1 MKHINFAISAISVIF
16 TNKSCDVILRYHY
29 RATLEEH
36 LKAAVG
42 IKSNSTSNY
51 GYWQDCFFMI
61 MSIHPIP
68 LSRRE
73 GIREN
78 CYGVKNW
85 GKCKDI
91 QFNKAT
97 NKSTLTQ
104 VSLPSQNAKMISSL
118 LISQTID
125 ENKSRENKTVF
136 PMQSVITQS
145 DVYHMN
151 QSLAN
156 HNSVNIN
163 TAFIFLPRTLGFQT
177 TSEGNVFN
185 SKEEKQWK
193 KGFASIT
200 ITARRVIPPSNNKM
214 QRNTFAPSC
223 LECQEKNK
231 LLITTT
237 PASDVTGL
245 SKLSKSLRSQAHD
258 QNRSVSGIKVSESCL
273 QRCKGQSGWISS
285 PPKRMIPS
293 DNTHKKQT
301 PLSFT
306 SSVYLTISQQCPK
319 TIYYVDKSLLV
330 PLDQPQTNTQKMHRS
345 VVSFNI
351 NCSSQ
356 NTTPDGVDSLANG
369 ELITKLLK
377 FPVDHKTSFKANWN
391 ADHKDNFLD
400 KKQSLEIESLGT
412 KDFWKNAS
420 PSETLSVL
428 TSSQETDNLRQIKK
442 NDVPSSDNPKTL
454 SGYIPHWAYYEDAH
468 GFSGSH
474 RKESKRDKYHELAS
488 ASFLGQSSKKELIID
503 GRISLKDKH
512 LPKGTSESK
521 DRKAQAFQNQ
531 KFSDHA
537 QHTKILSKSLLDEN
551 YCNGKVLC
559 SKGDYKLY
567 GSASQSKEHKI
578 NVKKEM
584 VNRLTTSAAHE
595 PDVPLEKYETFQHLE
610 VCFEPE
616 KIPAS
621 LLTLREA
628 LEVHKPHFISR
639 SQERLKKIEHIVQLR
654 KAQQSEDLGKKQG
667 TALSCKLSSAS
678 IICKKKQ
685 YTVPHPLS
693 DNLFKPKERFIS
705 EKEMHM
711 RSKRIYNNLPEVKKK
726 QEEKQK
732 RIILQSN
739 RKRVEIFKKQL
750 LDQLLQRNTE

>member
-1 MKHINFAISAISVIF
+1 M
-16 TNKSCDVILRYHY
+16 
-29 RATLEEH
+29 ATLEEH
-36 LKAAVG
+36 LEAAVG
-42 IKSNSTSNY
+42 TKRNSTSSY

-61 MSIHPIP
+61 MAIHPIP
-68 LSRRE
+68 LPGRGE
-73 GIREN
+73 IREN
-78 CYGVKNW
+78 CYGVKN
-85 GKCKDI
+85 GRKCKAI

-97 NKSTLTQ
+97 NKESTLTQ
-104 VSLPSQNAKMISSL
+104 GSFPLQNAKMISSI

-125 ENKSRENKTVF
+125 ENKSRENKTAF

-163 TAFIFLPRTLGFQT
+163 TAFIFLPRKLGFQT
-177 TSEGNVFN
+177 TSEDNVFN
-185 SKEEKQWK
+185 SKEEKSWHNQK

-200 ITARRVIPPSNNKM
+200 ITAKRVVPPSNNNI
-214 QRNTFAPSC
+214 QANTFDPSC
-223 LECQEKNK
+223 LECQENK
-231 LLITTT
+231 RLITTVPT
-237 PASDVTGL
+237 SGVTGL
-245 SKLSKSLRSQAHD
+245 RKLSQSLHSQAND
-258 QNRSVSGIKVSESCL
+258 QNRSVNEITDSESRL
-273 QRCKGQSGWISS
+273 QSCKRQSDWISN
-285 PPKRMIPS
+285 PPMIPS

-306 SSVYLTISQQCPK
+306 SSVHLTISQQCPK

-330 PLDQPQTNTQKMHRS
+330 PVDQLQTNTQKMHRS
-345 VVSFNI
+345 VVSFHI

-369 ELITKLLK
+369 KLITKVVK
-377 FPVDHKTSFKANWN
+377 FPEDHKASFKAIWN
-391 ADHKDNFLD
+391 ADLQDIYLD
-400 KKQSLEIESLGT
+400 KKQRLEIETLGT
-412 KDFWKNAS
+412 EDFWKNAS

-428 TSSQETDNLRQIKK
+428 TSPQEVDNLRQIKN
-442 NDVPSSDNPKTL
+442 NDIPSSENPMTL
-454 SGYIPHWAYYEDAH
+454 SGYIPHWTYYEDAH
-468 GFSGSH
+468 GFSGSN
-474 RKESKRDKYHELAS
+474 RKQSRRDKYHELAS
-488 ASFLGQSSKKELIID
+488 ASFLEQSSKKELIID

-521 DRKAQAFQNQ
+521 AQAFQNQ
-531 KFSDHA
+531 KFSDFARHI
-537 QHTKILSKSLLDEN
+537 KISSKSLLDEN
-551 YCNGKVLC
+551 DCNRKVPC

-578 NVKKEM
+578 NVNKEM

-595 PDVPLEKYETFQHLE
+595 PDVHHEKYEAFQLSE

-621 LLTLREA
+621 PLTLREA

-639 SQERLKKIEHIVQLR
+639 SQERLKKLEHIVQLR
-654 KAQQSEDLGKKQG
+654 KAQCESENLGKKQG
-667 TALSCKLSSAS
+667 TDLSCKLSSTS
-678 IICKKKQ
+678 ITSKKKQ

-693 DNLFKPKERFIS
+693 DNLFKPKERYIS

-732 RIILQSN
+732 RIIIQSN

>member
-1 MKHINFAISAISVIF
+1 MTFV
-16 TNKSCDVILRYHY
+16 Y
-29 RATLEEH
+29 E
-36 LKAAVG
+36 
-42 IKSNSTSNY
+42 
-51 GYWQDCFFMI
+51 
-61 MSIHPIP
+61 
-68 LSRRE
+68 
-73 GIREN
+73 IREN
-78 CYGVKNW
+78 CYGVKN
-85 GKCKDI
+85 GRKCKVI

-97 NKSTLTQ
+97 NKESTLTQ
-104 VSLPSQNAKMISSL
+104 GSFPLQNAKMISSI

-125 ENKSRENKTVF
+125 ENKSRENKSAF
-136 PMQSVITQS
+136 PVQSVITQS

-163 TAFIFLPRTLGFQT
+163 TAFIFLPRKLGFQT
-177 TSEGNVFN
+177 TSEDNVFN
-185 SKEEKQWK
+185 SKEEKSWHNQK

-200 ITARRVIPPSNNKM
+200 ITAKRVVPPSNNNI
-214 QRNTFAPSC
+214 QANTFDPSC
-223 LECQEKNK
+223 LECQENK
-231 LLITTT
+231 QLITTVPT
-237 PASDVTGL
+237 SGVTGL
-245 SKLSKSLRSQAHD
+245 RKLSQSLHSQAND
-258 QNRSVSGIKVSESCL
+258 QNRSVNEITDSESRL
-273 QRCKGQSGWISS
+273 QSCKRQSDWISNS
-285 PPKRMIPS
+285 PKRMIPS

-306 SSVYLTISQQCPK
+306 SSVHLTISQQCPK

-330 PLDQPQTNTQKMHRS
+330 PVDQLQTNTQKMHRS
-345 VVSFNI
+345 VVSFHI

-369 ELITKLLK
+369 KLITKVVK
-377 FPVDHKTSFKANWN
+377 FPEDHKASFKAIWN
-391 ADHKDNFLD
+391 SDLQDIYLD
-400 KKQSLEIESLGT
+400 KKQRLEIETLGT
-412 KDFWKNAS
+412 EDFWKNAS

-428 TSSQETDNLRQIKK
+428 TNPQEVDNLREIKN
-442 NDVPSSDNPKTL
+442 NDIPSSENPMTL
-454 SGYIPHWAYYEDAH
+454 SSYFPHWTYYEDAH
-468 GFSGSH
+468 GFSGSN
-474 RKESKRDKYHELAS
+474 RKQSRRDKYHELAS
-488 ASFLGQSSKKELIID
+488 ASFLEQSSKKESIID

-521 DRKAQAFQNQ
+521 VQAFQNQ
-531 KFSDHA
+531 KFSDLAH
-537 QHTKILSKSLLDEN
+537 HIKISSKSLLDEN
-551 YCNGKVLC
+551 DCNRKVLC

-578 NVKKEM
+578 NVNKEM

-595 PDVPLEKYETFQHLE
+595 PDVHHEKYEAFQLSE

-621 LLTLREA
+621 PLTLREA

-639 SQERLKKIEHIVQLR
+639 SQERLKKLEHIVQLR
-654 KAQQSEDLGKKQG
+654 KAQCESENLGKKQG
-667 TALSCKLSSAS
+667 TDLSCKLSSTS
-678 IICKKKQ
+678 ITSKKKQ

-693 DNLFKPKERFIS
+693 DNLFKPKERYIS

-732 RIILQSN
+732 RIIIQSN